1 MTTSKPNSL
10 TNSPSSNPL
19 VLVISGPSGVGK
31 DAILN
36 RMKERNF
43 PFSFITT
50 VTTRK
55 RRAAEKD
62 GVDYHFISVDD
73 YQKILANN
81 GFLESAQVYGNWYGV
96 PRDPVK
102 AALAQGKDTI
112 IKVDIQGVANIKK
125 VLPEAIFVFILAPS
139 AEELSKRLCQRR
151 TETPVDLQLRLKTA
165 EKELQEIS
173 KFDYAVMNPCNDIE
187 SAIRDLMSIVRA
199 EKCRT
204 NPRRV
209 NL

>member
-1 MTTSKPNSL
+1 MTSEPSLPGNS
-10 TNSPSSNPL
+10 SSVNPL

-36 RMKERNF
+36 RMKERNY
-43 PFSFITT
+43 PFTFITT

-55 RRAAEKD
+55 RRISEKD
-62 GVDYHFISVDD
+62 GIDYHFISTDD
-73 YQKILANN
+73 YQKILAKN

-96 PRDPVK
+96 PKEPVK

-112 IKVDIQGVANIKK
+112 IKVDIQGAANIKK
-125 VLPEAIFVFILAPS
+125 VLPEAVFVFILAPS
-139 AEELSKRLCQRR
+139 MEELSKRLCQRQS
-151 TETPVDLQLRLKTA
+151 ETSADLELRLKTA
-165 EKELQEIS
+165 EKELEEIS
-173 KFDYAVMNPCNDIE
+173 KFDYAVMNPCDDVE
-187 SAIRDLMSIVRA
+187 SAISDLMSIVRA

-204 NPRRV
+204 NPHHI

>member
-1 MTTSKPNSL
+1 MTSKPSLPGNSF
-10 TNSPSSNPL
+10 SINPL

-36 RMKERNF
+36 RMKERNY
-43 PFSFITT
+43 PFTFITT

-55 RRAAEKD
+55 RRISEKD
-62 GVDYHFISVDD
+62 GIDYHFISPDD
-73 YQKILANN
+73 YQTILVKN

-96 PRDPVK
+96 PKEPVK

-112 IKVDIQGVANIKK
+112 IKVDIQGAANIKK
-125 VLPEAIFVFILAPS
+125 VLPEAVFVFILAPS
-139 AEELSKRLCQRR
+139 MEELSKRLCQRQS
-151 TETPVDLQLRLKTA
+151 ETSADLELRLKTA
-165 EKELQEIS
+165 EKELEEIS
-173 KFDYAVMNPCNDIE
+173 KFDYAVMNPCDDIE
-187 SAIRDLMSIVRA
+187 SAISDLMSIVRA

-204 NPRRV
+204 NPHHI

>member
-1 MTTSKPNSL
+1 MTNKPSLPGNS
-10 TNSPSSNPL
+10 SSTNPL

-36 RMKERNF
+36 RMKERNY
-43 PFSFITT
+43 PFTFITT

-55 RRAAEKD
+55 RRISEKD
-62 GVDYHFISVDD
+62 GIDYHFISPDD
-73 YQKILANN
+73 YQTILVKN

-96 PRDPVK
+96 PKEPVK

-112 IKVDIQGVANIKK
+112 IKVDIQGAANIKK
-125 VLPEAIFVFILAPS
+125 VLPEAVFVFILAPS
-139 AEELSKRLCQRR
+139 MEELSKRLCQRQS
-151 TETPVDLQLRLKTA
+151 ETSADLELRLKTA
-165 EKELQEIS
+165 EKELEEIS
-173 KFDYAVMNPCNDIE
+173 KFDYAVMNPCDDVE
-187 SAIRDLMSIVRA
+187 SAISDLMSIVRA

-204 NPRRV
+204 NPHHI

>member
-1 MTTSKPNSL
+1 MTTSKPSSL

-19 VLVISGPSGVGK
+19 VLVVSGPSGVGK

-43 PFSFITT
+43 PFNFITT

-62 GVDYHFISVDD
+62 GVDYHFISEDD
-73 YQKILANN
+73 YQKILAKN

-96 PRDPVK
+96 PKEPVK

-112 IKVDIQGVANIKK
+112 IKVDIQGAANIKK
-125 VLPEAIFVFILAPS
+125 VLPEAVFVFILAPS

-173 KFDYAVMNPCNDIE
+173 KFDYAVMNPCNDVE
-187 SAIRDLMSIVRA
+187 SAISDLMSIVRA
-199 EKCRT
+199 EKCRA

-209 NL
+209 SL

>member
-1 MTTSKPNSL
+1 MTSEPSLPGNS
-10 TNSPSSNPL
+10 SSVNPL

-36 RMKERNF
+36 RMKERNY
-43 PFSFITT
+43 PFTFITT

-55 RRAAEKD
+55 RRISEKD
-62 GVDYHFISVDD
+62 GIDYHFISPDD
-73 YQKILANN
+73 YQKILAKN

-96 PRDPVK
+96 PKEPVK

-112 IKVDIQGVANIKK
+112 IKVDIQGAANIKK
-125 VLPEAIFVFILAPS
+125 VLPEAVFIFIVAPS
-139 AEELSKRLCQRR
+139 IEEISRRLCQRQS
-151 TETPVDLQLRLKTA
+151 ETSADLELRLKTA
-165 EKELQEIS
+165 EKELGEIS
-173 KFDYAVMNPCNDIE
+173 KFDYAVMNPCDDIE
-187 SAIRDLMSIVRA
+187 SAISDLMSLVRA

-204 NPRRV
+204 NPHHI